1 MKMLETM
8 RNLTVAKKLTLGF
21 GFVVLMLAIQSIF
34 GFITSGESQQL
45 LKTTIAQGRVKEEL
59 SMQLGEATLREEVLM
74 REMSV
79 QIDVRELERL
89 AQELQ
94 RVRDAQQEAIA
105 TLQQL
110 GLEAVERELVDRV
123 ATLTRNSQNDRNDV
137 LGLLLKLQTDQANGV
152 YEERLRRV
160 DSDRRVAVL
169 QFTAQQRERSN
180 AALQAIEGLIDQAR
194 VAIVL
199 SAVFGV
205 LSAVVAAS
213 VIHRSVT
220 GQLNEAVRLADLVA
234 DGDLRV
240 DIRSAERTEIG
251 AMMRALGRMADRM
264 KVSLQTIQAS
274 SESIRVASSEIAAG
288 NSDLSVRTEGQAAS
302 LQSVVASMEQMTQSV
317 RRSAEAAQQANAL
330 AAEASEVA
338 GDGGDKVEQII
349 LTMERITGSSR
360 KMADIVG
367 VIDSIAF
374 QTNILA
380 LNAAVEAARA
390 GEQGRGFAVVAAEVR
405 SLAHR
410 SSEAAKEIRQLIDSN
425 LATVADG
432 SGLVD
437 SASETIRRTVA
448 SSASVSAVMAEI
460 MASTQA
466 QAARVHEVN
475 EAVMDV
481 DRGVQQ
487 NAALVEQSA
496 AAAVSLKGQAEALSG
511 VMQQFSLPEPADLV
525 ECRVDSIQSDTAPI
539 RRALK

>member
-1 MKMLETM
+1 MS
-8 RNLTVAKKLTLGF
+8 NLTVATKLTLGF
-21 GFVVLMLAIQSIF
+21 GFVVLMLTIQSIF

-45 LKTTIAQGRVKEEL
+45 LKTTIAQGRIKEEL
-59 SMQLGEATLREEVLM
+59 SMRLGEATLREEVLM

-89 AQELQ
+89 AQELR
-94 RVRDAQQEAIA
+94 RVRNAQQEAIA
-105 TLQQL
+105 TLLQRE
-110 GLEAVERELVDRV
+110 LEAVERTLVDQV
-123 ATLTRNSQNDRNDV
+123 AALTRDSQGDRNDV
-137 LGLLLKLQTDQANGV
+137 LALLLKLQTDQANSA

-160 DSDRRVAVL
+160 DVDRRTAVL
-169 QFTAQQRERSN
+169 RFTEQQRQRSN
-180 AALQAIEGLIDQAR
+180 AALQEIEGLIDQAR

-205 LSAVVAAS
+205 LSAAVAAW
-213 VIHRSVT
+213 VIHRSVI
-220 GQLNEAVRLADLVA
+220 GRLNEAVHLADRVA
-234 DGDLRV
+234 DGDLTV
-240 DIRSAERTEIG
+240 EIRSTERTEIG
-251 AMMRALGRMADRM
+251 AMMRALGRMADRI

-274 SESIRVASSEIAAG
+274 SGSIQVASSEIAAG
-288 NSDLSVRTEGQAAS
+288 NVDLSVRTEGQAAS
-302 LQSVVASMEQMTQSV
+302 LQSVVASMEQMTQGV

-330 AAEASEVA
+330 AAEASGVA
-338 GDGGDKVEQII
+338 GDGGAKVEQII
-349 LTMERITGSSR
+349 ATMERISGSSR

-367 VIDSIAF
+367 VIDGIAF

-405 SLAHR
+405 GLAHR
-410 SSEAAKEIRQLIDSN
+410 SSEAAKEIRQLIDGN

-448 SSASVSAVMAEI
+448 SSASVSAMMTEI

-466 QAARVHEVN
+466 QAARVQEIN

-511 VMQQFSLPEPADLV
+511 VMRQFRLPGLASLGEPRRGIVQND
-525 ECRVDSIQSDTAPI
+525 RAPR

>member
-1 MKMLETM
+1 MLETM

-34 GFITSGESQQL
+34 GFITTGETQQL
-45 LKTTIAQGRVKEEL
+45 LKTTVAQGRLKEEL

-89 AQELQ
+89 AQELR
-94 RVRDAQQEAIA
+94 RVRDAQQEAIE
-105 TLQQL
+105 TLQQRE
-110 GLEAVERELVDRV
+110 LEAVERTLVDQV
-123 ATLTRNSQNDRNDV
+123 ATLTRDSQDDRNGV
-137 LGLLLKLQTDQANGV
+137 LALLLKLQTDQANSA

-160 DSDRRVAVL
+160 DADRRAAVL

-180 AALQAIEGLIDQAR
+180 AALQVIEGLINQAR

-205 LSAVVAAS
+205 MSAVVAAW
-213 VIHRSVT
+213 VIHRSVI
-220 GQLNEAVRLADLVA
+220 GQLNEAVRLADRVA
-234 DGDLRV
+234 DGDLTV
-240 DIRSAERTEIG
+240 EIRSTGRTEIG
-251 AMMRALGRMADRM
+251 AMMRALGRMADRI

-274 SESIRVASSEIAAG
+274 SASIRVASSEIAAG
-288 NSDLSVRTEGQAAS
+288 NSELSVRTEGQAAS
-302 LQSVVASMEQMTQSV
+302 LQSVVASMEQMTQGV
-317 RRSAEAAQQANAL
+317 RRSAQSAQQANAL
-330 AAEASEVA
+330 AAEASVVA
-338 GDGGDKVEQII
+338 EDGGTKVEQII
-349 LTMERITGSSR
+349 VTMERISGSSR

-367 VIDSIAF
+367 VIDGIAF

-405 SLAHR
+405 SLASR
-410 SSEAAKEIRQLIDSN
+410 SSEAAKEIRQLIEGN
-425 LATVADG
+425 LTMVTDG

-437 SASETIRRTVA
+437 SASETIRRTVGA
-448 SSASVSAVMAEI
+448 SANVSAKMAEI
-460 MASTQA
+460 MTSMQEL
-466 QAARVHEVN
+466 AARVQEISG
-475 EAVMDV
+475 AVTDV

-487 NAALVEQSA
+487 NAALVGQSA

-511 VMQQFSLPEPADLV
+511 VMQQFSLPGLAALGQS
-525 ECRVDSIQSDTAPI
+525 RWGSIQNDGAS
-539 RRALK
+539 RRHALK